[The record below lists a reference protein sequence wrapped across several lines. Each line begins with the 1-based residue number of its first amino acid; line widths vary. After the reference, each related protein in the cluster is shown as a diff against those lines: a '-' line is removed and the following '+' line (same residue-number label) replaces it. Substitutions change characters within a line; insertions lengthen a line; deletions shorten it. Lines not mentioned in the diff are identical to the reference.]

1 LSASLR
7 AKIAELHHVFARDG
21 ETHRFLVSRVA
32 EQAMSAN
39 EPAGQPAPI
48 DVVLDALARERVALR
63 RAALLESIIE
73 NMGEAV
79 LVVDRHGAEIFAN
92 KMHRDSRGPR
102 GPIESAAQVRDTYAG
117 MIRDK
122 FGNELPFDGWPISR
136 ALRGEAVDGLE
147 FRARGPSGP
156 ASDAVRL
163 VTIRPL
169 LDEHGVL
176 DGAIIVMRDITEMR
190 RAEEELRRS
199 QRLEAIGQ
207 LTGGIAHDF
216 NNVLAAILNAAEVVR
231 RGVAQDARLDLAAQ
245 TIERAALRG
254 AELTRHLLAFSRRQ
268 SLSPAVMSLDSLVEE
283 ALLLLRPGLGAT
295 IDVRVESPGQ
305 VFALADPAL
314 ATTALLNL
322 CINARDAMGEH
333 GGVLTISIGVAPE
346 FATLAVSDTGCGMAP
361 ETAQR
366 AIEPFF
372 TTKEIGKGTGL
383 GLSMVYGFAKQSG
396 GDLRIESELGK
407 GTRVTL
413 LLPRAEAPA
422 NDTISEPKTLD
433 SQRGRVLVVDDDAL
447 VRQAICLQLGDAG
460 FDTIIAANGMQALQ
474 LIEAG
479 EPFDILF
486 TDMVMPGGVS
496 GLALAEALERLRP
509 QVRAVVST
517 GYVDTELPDHG
528 ANWVLLRKPYTS
540 EQLFAALSAAR
551 AAGR

>member
-1 LSASLR
+1 
-7 AKIAELHHVFARDG
+7 
-21 ETHRFLVSRVA
+21 
-32 EQAMSAN
+32 MSAN

-92 KMHRDSRGPR
+92 RRHREARGLRGPAR
-102 GPIESAAQVRDTYAG
+102 SSDEISEPYIGRILDIDGSV
-117 MIRDK
+117 
-122 FGNELPFDGWPISR
+122 LPYEHWPIAR
-136 ALRGEAVDGLE
+136 ALRGEFVDGQE
-147 FRARGPSGP
+147 FRMREA
-156 ASDAVRL
+156 DAPDSVL
-163 VTIRPL
+163 LGTARPL
-169 LDEHGVL
+169 MDEAGQI
-176 DGAIIVMRDITEMR
+176 DGAILVIRNITEMR

-268 SLSPAVMSLDSLVEE
+268 SLSPAVMSLDSLVDE

-322 CINARDAMGEH
+322 CINARDAMGEQ

-346 FATLAVSDTGCGMAP
+346 FATLAVSDTGCGMSP

-433 SQRGRVLVVDDDAL
+433 SHHGRVLVVDDDAL

-517 GYVDTELPDHG
+517 GYVDTELADRG

-540 EQLFAALSAAR
+540 EQLFAALSTAR
-551 AAGR
+551 TAGR